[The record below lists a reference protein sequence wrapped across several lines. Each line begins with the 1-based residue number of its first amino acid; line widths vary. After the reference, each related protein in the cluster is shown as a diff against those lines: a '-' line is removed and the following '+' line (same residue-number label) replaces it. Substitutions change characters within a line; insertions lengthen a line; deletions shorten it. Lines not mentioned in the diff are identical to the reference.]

1 MKDAAMEDAVMK
13 PAAMKPA
20 ATAPASIVWRIACE
34 EWRLLLRN
42 HVALA
47 ASLLA
52 VALVLTA
59 TLVSYEQRRS
69 LMQAREHYQA
79 MVDEQFKAQPDRH
92 PHRMVHYGQFVF
104 RPLSPLAFFDF
115 GVDAYTGNTLFL
127 EGHRQNSANFADVRQ
142 SSLLMRFGQLS
153 PAFVLQTLVPLL
165 IVFLAFSS
173 VTREREGGNLRLLL
187 SQGISGGQLLL
198 GKWVGHTGI
207 ALAVMLPAALAL
219 TVSVVFGTSDAAAVA
234 WTIAVYA
241 LYLMG
246 WVTLGILV
254 SAWAQRG
261 RDALLLLV
269 GIWIV
274 SVMLIPRT
282 APSLA
287 QQLYPLPTRLE
298 TDIAIHHELAAI
310 GDSHNPDDP
319 YFNAFRQK
327 VLQRYNVSRI
337 EDLPVNYAG
346 LVTMEGERLTSA
358 LFDRYAERTFE
369 LEAAQNRWVGTAA
382 WLSPVIALRQ
392 LSMYLAGT
400 DLGSH
405 QNFLAQAESYRY
417 RLIQDLNRM
426 HAEKV
431 EYENDKNHRISHENW
446 ATLPRFAY
454 HPIDPMKQSAK
465 LTAPLAVL
473 VFWLAALLALM
484 AWRGGRLGRSAR

>member
-1 MKDAAMEDAVMK
+1 MK
-13 PAAMKPA
+13 PAAITWA
-20 ATAPASIVWRIACE
+20 STALRVALE

-42 HVALA
+42 RVALA

-59 TLVSYEQRRS
+59 TLASHEQRRS

-79 MVDEQFKAQPDRH
+79 MVDKQFKAQPDRH

-165 IVFLAFSS
+165 IVFLAFAS

-187 SQGISGGQLLL
+187 SQGVSGAQLLF
-198 GKWVGHTGI
+198 GKWLGHAGI
-207 ALAVMLPAALAL
+207 ALAVMFPAAIAL
-219 TVSVVFGTSDAAAVA
+219 SASAAFGASDPAAAA
-234 WTIAVYA
+234 WTVTVYA

-246 WVTLGILV
+246 WVTLSILV
-254 SAWAQRG
+254 SACAQRG

-269 GIWIV
+269 GIWIFG
-274 SVMLIPRT
+274 VMLVPRT

-287 QQLYPLPTRLE
+287 QQQYPLPTRLE

-319 YFNAFRQK
+319 YFGAFRRQ
-327 VLQRYNVSRI
+327 VLQRYKVSRI

-358 LFDRYAERTFE
+358 LFDRYADRAFT
-369 LEAAQNRWVGTAA
+369 LEATQNRWVSRAA

-392 LSMYLAGT
+392 LSMHLAGT

-405 QNFLAQAESYRY
+405 QNFLAQAENYRF

-426 HAEKV
+426 HAEEV
-431 EYENDKNHRISHENW
+431 EYEGDKDHRISRGNW
-446 ATLPRFAY
+446 ATLPRFSY
-454 HPIDPMKQSAK
+454 QPVDPMRQPAK
-465 LTAPLAVL
+465 LLAPLAVL
-473 VFWLAALLALM
+473 ASWLLALLAILG
-484 AWRGGRLGRSAR
+484 WRGNLLGRSGR

>member
-1 MKDAAMEDAVMK
+1 MKHGAMKHGVMK
-13 PAAMKPA
+13 W
-20 ATAPASIVWRIACE
+20 APLVWRIARE

-42 HVALA
+42 RVALA

-59 TLVSYEQRRS
+59 TLVSHEQRRS
-69 LMQAREHYQA
+69 LMQARDHYQA
-79 MVDEQFKAQPDRH
+79 MVDEQFKTQPDRH

-104 RPLSPLAFFDF
+104 RPLSSLAFFDF
-115 GVDAYTGNTLFL
+115 GVDSYTGNTLFL

-165 IVFLAFSS
+165 IVFLAFAS
-173 VTREREGGNLRLLL
+173 VTRERERGNLRLLL
-187 SQGISGGQLLL
+187 SQGVSGAQLLF
-198 GKWVGHTGI
+198 GKWIGHAGI
-207 ALAVMLPAALAL
+207 ALAVMSPVAVALIA
-219 TVSVVFGTSDAAAVA
+219 SAVFGASDSAAVA

-241 LYLMG
+241 LYLTG
-246 WVTLGILV
+246 WVTLSVLV

-269 GIWIV
+269 GIWIGG
-274 SVMLIPRT
+274 VMLIPRT

-287 QQLYPLPTRLE
+287 QQQYPLPTRLE
-298 TDIAIHHELAAI
+298 TDIAIHHELATI

-319 YFNAFRQK
+319 YFSAFRQK

-358 LFDRYAERTFE
+358 LFDRYADRVFA
-369 LEAAQNRWVGTAA
+369 LESAQNRWVNGVA

-405 QNFLAQAESYRY
+405 QNFLAQAESYRF

-426 HAEKV
+426 HAEEV
-431 EYENDKNHRISHENW
+431 EYEGDKDQRISHDNW
-446 ATLPRFAY
+446 TTLPRFSY
-454 HPIDPMKQSAK
+454 RPIDPMKQSEK
-465 LTAPLAVL
+465 LIPPAAVL
-473 VFWLAALLALM
+473 AFWLVALLALM
-484 AWRGGRLGRSAR
+484 SWRGNRLGRSAR

>member
-1 MKDAAMEDAVMK
+1 MKWL
-13 PAAMKPA
+13 
-20 ATAPASIVWRIACE
+20 SIALRVARE

-42 HVALA
+42 RVALA
-47 ASLLA
+47 ASLLT

-59 TLVSYEQRRS
+59 TWVSHEQRRS
-69 LMQAREHYQA
+69 LTQAREHYQA

-165 IVFLAFSS
+165 IVFLAFAS
-173 VTREREGGNLRLLL
+173 VTREREGNNLRLLL
-187 SQGISGGQLLL
+187 SQGVSGAQLLF
-198 GKWVGHTGI
+198 GKWVGHASI

-219 TVSVVFGTSDAAAVA
+219 MASAVFGASSLSAVA
-234 WTIAVYA
+234 WTIATYL
-241 LYLMG
+241 LYLAG
-246 WVTLGILV
+246 WVTLSILI
-254 SAWAQRG
+254 SAWSQRG

-287 QQLYPLPTRLE
+287 QQQYPLPTRLE
-298 TDIAIHHELAAI
+298 TDIAIHHDLAAI

-319 YFNAFRQK
+319 YFNAFRQQ

-337 EDLPVNYAG
+337 EDLPVNYSG

-358 LFDRYAERTFE
+358 LFDRYAERTFA
-369 LEAAQNRWVGTAA
+369 LEAAQNRWIGGAA
-382 WLSPVIALRQ
+382 WLSPVIAVRQ

-400 DLGSH
+400 DLSSH
-405 QNFLAQAESYRY
+405 QNFLAQAEGYRY
-417 RLIQDLNRM
+417 RLIQELNRM
-426 HAEKV
+426 HAEEV
-431 EYENDKNHRISHENW
+431 AYEGDKDTRISHEKW
-446 ATLPRFAY
+446 GTLPRFSY
-454 HPIDPMKQSAK
+454 HPVDPMTQPSK
-465 LTAPLAVL
+465 LITPLAVL
-473 VFWLAALLALM
+473 ALWLLALLALL
-484 AWRGGRLGRSAR
+484 AWRGNRLGRSAR

>member
-1 MKDAAMEDAVMK
+1 MSWVSVVLRVAG
-13 PAAMKPA
+13 
-20 ATAPASIVWRIACE
+20 E

-42 HVALA
+42 RVALA
-47 ASLLA
+47 AGLLA

-69 LMQAREHYQA
+69 LTQAREHYQA
-79 MVDEQFKAQPDRH
+79 MVDEQFQAQPDRH

-127 EGHRQNSANFADVRQ
+127 EGHRQNSANFAEVRQ

-165 IVFLAFSS
+165 IIFLAFSA
-173 VTREREGGNLRLLL
+173 VTRERERGNLRLLL
-187 SQGISGGQLLL
+187 SQGISGAQLLL
-198 GKWVGHTGI
+198 GKWVGHVGI
-207 ALAVMLPAALAL
+207 ALAVMLPAAIALAASAAL
-219 TVSVVFGTSDAAAVA
+219 GASDAAAVT
-234 WTIAVYA
+234 WTIAIYA

-246 WVTLGILV
+246 WVTLAILV
-254 SAWAQRG
+254 SAMARRG

-269 GIWIV
+269 GVWIV
-274 SVMLIPRT
+274 GVMLVPRT

-287 QQLYPLPTRLE
+287 QQQYPLPTRLE
-298 TDIAIHHELAAI
+298 TDITIHHELAAI

-319 YFNAFRQK
+319 YFNEFRQQ
-327 VLQRYNVSRI
+327 VLRRYNVSRI
-337 EDLPVNYAG
+337 EDLPINYAG

-358 LFDRYAERTFE
+358 LFDRHADHAFA
-369 LEAAQNRWVGTAA
+369 LEKQQNQWVGRAA
-382 WLSPVIALRQ
+382 WLSPIIALRQ

-405 QNFLAQAESYRY
+405 QNFLAQAERYRY

-431 EYENDKNHRISHENW
+431 DYHGDKDHRISQSNW
-446 ATLPRFAY
+446 ATLPQFSYR
-454 HPIDPMKQSAK
+454 PIDPMAQPEK
-465 LTAPLAVL
+465 LAMPLAVMVLWLL
-473 VFWLAALLALM
+473 VLLGLLTWQGA
-484 AWRGGRLGRSAR
+484 RLGRNSR

>member
-1 MKDAAMEDAVMK
+1 
-13 PAAMKPA
+13 
-20 ATAPASIVWRIACE
+20 
-34 EWRLLLRN
+34 LLLRN
-42 HVALA
+42 RVALA

-59 TLVSYEQRRS
+59 TLVSHEQRRS

-165 IVFLAFSS
+165 IVFLAFAS

-187 SQGISGGQLLL
+187 SQGVSGAQLLF
-198 GKWVGHTGI
+198 GKWVGHASI

-219 TVSVVFGTSDAAAVA
+219 IASAVLGASSLSAVA
-234 WTIAVYA
+234 WTIATYA
-241 LYLMG
+241 LYLAG
-246 WVTLGILV
+246 WVTLSILI

-274 SVMLIPRT
+274 GVMLIPRT
-282 APSLA
+282 VPSWA
-287 QQLYPLPTRLE
+287 QQQYPLPTRLE
-298 TDIAIHHELAAI
+298 TDIAIHHDLAAI

-319 YFNAFRQK
+319 YFNAFRQQ
-327 VLQRYNVSRI
+327 VLQRYNVTRI
-337 EDLPVNYAG
+337 EDLPVNYSG

-358 LFDRYAERTFE
+358 LFDRYAERAFA
-369 LEAAQNRWVGTAA
+369 LEAAQNRWVGAAA
-382 WLSPVIALRQ
+382 WLSPVIAVRQ

-400 DLGSH
+400 DLSSH
-405 QNFLAQAESYRY
+405 QNFLTQAEGYRY
-417 RLIQDLNRM
+417 RLIQELNRM
-426 HAEKV
+426 HAEEV
-431 EYENDKNHRISHENW
+431 AYEGDKDTRLSHEKW
-446 ATLPRFAY
+446 ATLPRFSY
-454 HPIDPMKQSAK
+454 QPIDPMTQPSK
-465 LTAPLAVL
+465 LIAPLAVL
-473 VFWLAALLALM
+473 VFWLLALLALLS
-484 AWRGGRLGRSAR
+484 WRGNRLGRSAR

>member
-1 MKDAAMEDAVMK
+1 M
-13 PAAMKPA
+13 
-20 ATAPASIVWRIACE
+20 TWASIVWRVARE
-34 EWRLLLRN
+34 ECRLLLRN
-42 HVALA
+42 RVALA

-59 TLVSYEQRRS
+59 TLVSHEQRRS

-165 IVFLAFSS
+165 LVFLAFAS

-187 SQGISGGQLLL
+187 SQGVSGAQLLF
-198 GKWVGHTGI
+198 GKWLGHTGI
-207 ALAVMLPAALAL
+207 ALAVMLPAAVALAF
-219 TVSVVFGTSDAAAVA
+219 SAAFGASNATAVA
-234 WTIAVYA
+234 WAIAVYA

-246 WVTLGILV
+246 WVTLSILV
-254 SAWAQRG
+254 SAWAHRG

-274 SVMLIPRT
+274 GVMLIPRT
-282 APSLA
+282 TPSLA
-287 QQLYPLPTRLE
+287 QQQYPLPTRLE
-298 TDIAIHHELAAI
+298 TDIAILHDLAAI

-319 YFNAFRQK
+319 YFSTFRQK
-327 VLQRYNVSRI
+327 ILQRYNVSRI

-358 LFDRYAERTFE
+358 LFDRYADRAFA
-369 LEAAQNRWVGTAA
+369 LEIAQNRWVSGAA

-400 DLGSH
+400 DLSSH

-426 HAEKV
+426 HAEEV
-431 EYENDKNHRISHENW
+431 EYEGDKDHRISHEKW
-446 ATLPRFAY
+446 ATLPHFSYR
-454 HPIDPMKQSAK
+454 PIDPMKQSAK
-465 LTAPLAVL
+465 LIAPLAVL
-473 VFWLAALLALM
+473 VFWLLTLLALLI
-484 AWRGGRLGRSAR
+484 WRGSRLGGSTR